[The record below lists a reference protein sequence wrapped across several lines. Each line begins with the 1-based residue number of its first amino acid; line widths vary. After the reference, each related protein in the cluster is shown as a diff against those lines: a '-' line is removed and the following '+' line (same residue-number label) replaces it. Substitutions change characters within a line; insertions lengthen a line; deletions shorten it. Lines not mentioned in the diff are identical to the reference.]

1 VYRYNDNSNNWVEFD
16 NNLPNSSVRD
26 LSINIVDN
34 NITAA
39 TYGRGAFRT
48 ELPSSQLATN
58 DVQLV
63 GVENPVDSQIN
74 CGSILP
80 QLKVKNNGQNNITSI
95 DISYILDEN
104 EEISISWTGNI
115 ESEQLEII
123 DLDLLD
129 VEIGAH
135 QLAVTATIADDFF
148 SSNNSKEITFYANSE
163 GSIQDINTF
172 ENSEDELIVIN
183 EGRSTWELGV
193 PSGTQLNSASSPE
206 NVYATNLDG
215 NHRDD
220 VKGYLVSKC
229 YDLTNVANPVLKF
242 DMAFVLEFDWDLVYV
257 EYSTDQ
263 GISWELLGSSEDPNW
278 YNSNR
283 TAGDGYA
290 DNCYNCVGG
299 QWTGTEATLNQY
311 SYALDSLSSE
321 SNVIFRIV
329 FHSDQAVNEEGV
341 VIDDFYVDGTSLT
354 SDDLELNQLAVYPNP
369 SKDTFYIKLQNNKPF
384 DLQVLDIT
392 GKKLFTKSRI
402 ITYTPFALQ
411 MQGYTSGIY
420 FLKITVD
427 NQHTTKKII
436 LN

>member
-1 VYRYNDNSNNWVEFD
+1 
-16 NNLPNSSVRD
+16 
-26 LSINIVDN
+26 
-34 NITAA
+34 
-39 TYGRGAFRT
+39 
-48 ELPSSQLATN
+48 
-58 DVQLV
+58 
-63 GVENPVDSQIN
+63 
-74 CGSILP
+74 
-80 QLKVKNNGQNNITSI
+80 
-95 DISYILDEN
+95 
-104 EEISISWTGNI
+104 
-115 ESEQLEII
+115 
-123 DLDLLD
+123 
-129 VEIGAH
+129 
-135 QLAVTATIADDFF
+135 
-148 SSNNSKEITFYANSE
+148 
-163 GSIQDINTF
+163 
-172 ENSEDELIVIN
+172 
-183 EGRSTWELGV
+183 
-193 PSGTQLNSASSPE
+193 
-206 NVYATNLDG
+206 
-215 NHRDD
+215 
-220 VKGYLVSKC
+220 
-229 YDLTNVANPVLKF
+229 
-242 DMAFVLEFDWDLVYV
+242 MAFVLEFDWDLVYV

-278 YNSNR
+278 YNSSR

-402 ITYTPFALQ
+402 ITSTPFALQ